1 MKGDEDLMTLGKKL
15 VLILLTG
22 ILVLAVGIIITV
34 RIDVTNEANEVAVKK
49 AQSDLKAGYEIID
62 SKYPGEWSLD
72 GDDLYKGD
80 TLISGNNE
88 IVDNISDLT
97 NDQVTIF
104 ANDKRT
110 ATSVI
115 KNNKRAV
122 GTSVSTEVAE
132 TVLQNGNTYLGT
144 ADVVGEQYQTAY
156 QPIINSSG
164 KIIGIWS
171 VATPH
176 QFKDELISHIT
187 NNVIKVS
194 LILSVVILI
203 ILYFMI
209 RPISQAI
216 NTVADK
222 AELIAEGD
230 LTIEISKDY
239 KNRKD
244 EIGILAGSFDKMI
257 LNLRTLLKRVT
268 SISEQMA
275 ASSEELS
282 ATSDEVGSAAE
293 QVGSSIQDV
302 AAGSEEQSAQ
312 VEDTKQTVGVL
323 NKQIENITD
332 KSNDMIKQADYVGE
346 NISKGDSLVVDT
358 IKKVNLV
365 KRDSDKISA
374 QINTLGDLS
383 EEIGNIVEIIN
394 GISGQTNLLA
404 LNAAI
409 EAARAGEAGRG
420 FSVVADEIRELAEE
434 STQAT
439 ERISDIINDIQE
451 QVYETV
457 HEMDETNSVVD
468 ESVESIKETSN
479 AFKEID
485 RASNSLQNL
494 IKEIT
499 RSAEEMFANSN
510 KVKNSIQEVASVSVH
525 SSANAQEVAAASEEQ
540 IAATQEIVAGTK
552 QLADMSEKLS
562 EAVEKFKL

>member
-1 MKGDEDLMTLGKKL
+1 MTLGKKL

-132 TVLQNGNTYLGT
+132 TVLQNGNTYVGT